1 MEIVLLVIGPIGLI
15 GLLGLAASRYGA
27 DTRPR
32 IGDEPRRSI

>member
-1 MEIVLLVIGPIGLI
+1 MEIVLLVIGVVGLI
-15 GLLGLAASRYGA
+15 GLLGVAASRYGA

>member
-1 MEIVLLVIGPIGLI
+1 METVLLIALVGLI
-15 GLLGLAASRYGA
+15 GLLGVAASRYGA